1 MENQEAGTMKAVFAP
16 FMLVAALFVALTTG
30 FAQSASPSALH
41 WTDGA
46 ANATSEVKND
56 VKIEGLKSD
65 DIHIFVSL
73 ADVKE
78 TEYNRVWVQVAN
90 HGKAPIDF
98 NPQAAVLLKGDKS
111 VRAEVPD
118 KAAKSIQKVG
128 EAKAQELSSA
138 HCDFMQTGGG
148 KGGGSQAGG
157 AGCSATPTQVQ
168 MSKQV
173 LEFSNK
179 QAQWVRDNGLSQK
192 TLAPE
197 EEVQGAIVFR
207 KDKKSADYILRVP
220 IGGEVFEFPLNAQNK
235 APSYD

>member
-1 MENQEAGTMKAVFAP
+1 MKSVAGT
-16 FMLVAALFVALTTG
+16 AAAATLFLALTAS
-30 FAQSASPSALH
+30 FAQNAPPSVVH

-46 ANATSEVKND
+46 PNATSEVKND
-56 VKIEGLKSD
+56 TKIEGLKTD

-78 TEYNRVWVQVAN
+78 TEYNRVWVQVSN
-90 HGKAPIDF
+90 HGKAPLDF

-138 HCDFMQTGGG
+138 HCNMMTTGQN
-148 KGGGSQAGG
+148 KGGGGTG
-157 AGCSATPTQVQ
+157 AGCSPTNTEMQV
-168 MSKQV
+168 SKQV
-173 LEFSNK
+173 LEFSGK
-179 QAQWVRDNGLSQK
+179 QAEWVRNNGLSQK
-192 TLAPE
+192 TLATD

-207 KDKKSADYILRVP
+207 KDKKSADYVLRIPV
-220 IGGEVFEFPLNAQNK
+220 GGEVFEFPLSAQNK
-235 APSYD
+235 APSYN